1 MSELKIRFPRR
12 LKVIVV
18 ALLVAVTA
26 LAFFACG
33 RRCSEQQKTLN
44 RIDSIAGNIGRS
56 QITEDDNLIGERH
69 CKDDYTGYYTAR
81 CNAESGRDVIFGGA
95 SIKERNLRVYGT
107 VYTQSG
113 TAKIR
118 IRQTDEV
125 KECEVDRELHF
136 ETELNLSSGGN
147 YIMIDYDNFQGC
159 VELHSDYI
167 AN

>member
-1 MSELKIRFPRR
+1 MREFKIRFPRR

-69 CKDDYTGYYTAR
+69 CKDDYTGYYSAR
-81 CNAESGRDVIFGGA
+81 CDAESGRDVIFGGA
-95 SIKERNLRVYGT
+95 SIKERNLKVYGT

-113 TAKIR
+113 TVKIR

>member
-12 LKVIVV
+12 LKVIVL

-26 LAFFACG
+26 LTFSACG
-33 RRCSEQQKTLN
+33 IHCSEQQKTLN

-56 QITEDDNLIGERH
+56 QITKDDNLIGERH

-81 CNAESGRDVIFGGA
+81 CDAESGRDVIFGGA

>member
-1 MSELKIRFPRR
+1 MREFKIRFPRR
-12 LKVIVV
+12 LKVIVL
-18 ALLVAVTA
+18 AFLVAVTA
-26 LAFFACG
+26 IAFSACG
-33 RRCSEQQKTLN
+33 IHCSEQQKTLN

-81 CNAESGRDVIFGGA
+81 CDAESGRDVIFGGA